1 MDIPGSPEGRWNWF
15 SFVSMQWAILTNAEE
30 EKKVGEQQRSVAE
43 QDPVVQEANNM
54 EAMMHDAAAIGEV
67 IVSPS
72 PKQTSIA
79 AIELFDRPLSK
90 LKMDSIKDVV
100 GHVTPKKAKAT
111 GKEQDHTSRRL

>member
-1 MDIPGSPEGRWNWF
+1 MRKR
-15 SFVSMQWAILTNAEE
+15 
-30 EKKVGEQQRSVAE
+30 KKKKLLSGAVGEQQRSVAE